1 MYNKHEWNVK
11 KIVDD
16 LSQAVYPTMKKK
28 SFIFKFQ
35 MREERILFFCIESF
49 NFYYIKWL
57 IV

>member
-1 MYNKHEWNVK
+1 MLK

-16 LSQAVYPTMKKK
+16 LSQAVYSTMKKK